1 MKVEIEKKDKL
12 KRVIKIEASG
22 EEFVSERNAAYLEIG
37 KNLKVS
43 GFRPGSAPL
52 EVLEKHHAKILQ
64 EEFFKK
70 ILPFYYE
77 KAVKENNLSPAGLP
91 RIYDVEINSKSIRFS
106 AEFDVKPELEIKES
120 DYKGIAIKDKKVE
133 VNEQEIEKI
142 LSHMKEGIK
151 KFTNRD
157 LNDEELA
164 KWAGYAKTSDFREAI
179 KSQIYIEKLQ
189 ERRKS
194 INGQLTRHL
203 LKNIKVD
210 LPREEVER
218 CHKELIEREIYNLR
232 LRDIP
237 EDDIEK
243 YKKDIEGKLRP
254 LAEDELR
261 LFYILEAISHKES
274 IKAENNLG
282 EVILGFLLSLAR
294 YE

>member
-164 KWAGYAKTSDFREAI
+164 KWAGYAKTSDFR
-179 KSQIYIEKLQ
+179 
-189 ERRKS
+189 
-194 INGQLTRHL
+194 
-203 LKNIKVD
+203 
-210 LPREEVER
+210 
-218 CHKELIEREIYNLR
+218 
-232 LRDIP
+232 
-237 EDDIEK
+237 
-243 YKKDIEGKLRP
+243 
-254 LAEDELR
+254 
-261 LFYILEAISHKES
+261 
-274 IKAENNLG
+274 
-282 EVILGFLLSLAR
+282 
-294 YE
+294 